1 MAVMAGKNGKIMI
14 GESQI
19 GYIDNFSINVNQ
31 GTAETSQIGKQWR
44 EYISTCSDWSG
55 SMSGT
60 LDYGNPAQ
68 KAIVDELATPT
79 DTPVSCEF
87 KVGPDLTY
95 TGTIVIS
102 SLSITGS
109 FADKVA
115 ASINFQGTG
124 ALAIKASQG
133 QQSLQ
138 GNSDSGDGV

>member
-1 MAVMAGKNGKIMI
+1 MAVMAGKNGLIKI
-14 GESQI
+14 GDNQI

-55 SMSGT
+55 SLSGT

-68 KAIVDELATPT
+68 KAIVDELANPT
-79 DTPVSCEF
+79 DAVVACEF

-95 TGTIVIS
+95 EGNIVVS
-102 SLSITGS
+102 SCSITGS

-115 ASINFQGTG
+115 VSINFQGTG
-124 ALAIKASQG
+124 ELAIKAA
-133 QQSLQ
+133 
-138 GNSDSGDGV
+138 GVGA